1 MAGSS
6 VIRNPSPG
14 NTANLTRLKARLKVF
29 YSDQFV
35 LPLPPQHRFPI
46 DKYSMLRQR
55 VADELERLVELHSPS
70 AASDAALLRVHTAD
84 YISRVQQ
91 GALSTQEIRAIGFPW
106 SPALVQRSRRS
117 SGATIEACRAAL
129 TDGYAAN
136 LAGGTHHAFA
146 DRGEGFC
153 LFNDSA
159 VAARAMLAE
168 DRVARVL
175 VVDCDVHQGNGT
187 AAIFADDPN
196 VFTFSIHG
204 AKNYPSRK
212 QQSDLDI
219 HLAAGTNDHDYLEA
233 LEQGLKQALAGADLV
248 IYLAGADPFIE
259 DRYGS
264 LAITKAGLHARDQL
278 VFDCCQQALI
288 PVAITMAGGY
298 ARNLE
303 DIVDIHFQT
312 VREAALRASLRV

>member
-1 MAGSS
+1 
-6 VIRNPSPG
+6 
-14 NTANLTRLKARLKVF
+14 
-29 YSDQFV
+29 
-35 LPLPPQHRFPI
+35 
-46 DKYSMLRQR
+46 MLRER
-55 VADELERLVELHSPS
+55 VADELHSLVELHIPH
-70 AASDAALLRVHTAD
+70 AAGDAALLRVHTAD
-84 YISRVQQ
+84 YITRVQQ
-91 GALSTQEIRAIGFPW
+91 GTLSVSEIRAIGFPW
-106 SPALVQRSRRS
+106 SPQLVQRSRRS

-129 TDGYAAN
+129 TDGYAVN
-136 LAGGTHHAFA
+136 LAGGTHHAFP

-168 DRVARVL
+168 DRAARVL

-233 LEQGLKQALAGADLV
+233 LEQGLNRALACAGADLA

-264 LAITKAGLHARDQL
+264 LAITKAGLHERDQL

-298 ARNLE
+298 AKNRE

-312 VREAALRASLRV
+312 VCEAALRASLR

>member
-1 MAGSS
+1 
-6 VIRNPSPG
+6 
-14 NTANLTRLKARLKVF
+14 
-29 YSDQFV
+29 
-35 LPLPPQHRFPI
+35 
-46 DKYSMLRQR
+46 MLRQR
-55 VADELERLVELHSPS
+55 VADELESLVELHVPH

-84 YISRVQQ
+84 YITRVQQ
-91 GALSTQEIRAIGFPW
+91 GTLSAQEIRAIGFPW
-106 SPALVQRSRRS
+106 SPQLVQRSRRS

-129 TDGYAAN
+129 TDGYAVN
-136 LAGGTHHAFA
+136 LAGGTHHAFP

-168 DRVARVL
+168 GRAARVL

-187 AAIFADDPN
+187 AAIFADDPK

-204 AKNYPSRK
+204 EKNYPSRK

-219 HLAAGTNDHDYLEA
+219 HLAAGTNDQDYLEA
-233 LEQGLKQALAGADLV
+233 LEQGLQRALTCAGADLA
-248 IYLAGADPFIE
+248 INLAGADPFIE

-278 VFDCCQQALI
+278 VLDYCQQAQI

-298 ARNLE
+298 ATNTE

-312 VREAALRASLRV
+312 VREAALRASLR